1 MFAKNIFAEVQES
14 EKNVLLCIFLSRGD
28 PLGHATAF
36 ILIPS
41 AWNVIIQR
49 IYFHSKLGKPKLYM
63 YT

>member
-41 AWNVIIQR
+41 A
-49 IYFHSKLGKPKLYM
+49 
-63 YT
+63 